1 MLKNSDAISDPD
13 TLDWNLDPTL
23 RIQIQAE
30 YELFLVRNQF
40 PDPKHVSANY
50 LELLVASESEINK
63 PELGT
68 RNFFCFTA

>member
-30 YELFLVRNQF
+30 YELFLVRNIVRYFVKQ
-40 PDPKHVSANY
+40 
-50 LELLVASESEINK
+50 
-63 PELGT
+63 
-68 RNFFCFTA
+68 NFNWLKYYFL